1 MFTDMVLAFVV
12 YGYGEVRPF
21 DCIIVLQSEDM
32 RLLHV

>member
-12 YGYGEVRPF
+12 YGYGEVRSF
-21 DCIIVLQSEDM
+21 DYIIVSQSEDI